1 MIKAKISTAAA
12 LILIVSLLF
21 SGCGAISEQQDG
33 RHVIEKPGDLTIVR
47 SEVGSEAVIRA
58 SLRIREEIERACGVN
73 VPIITDY
80 ISSNEDAKSGGA
92 HLILVGATN
101 YDESCQF
108 EKALSSGNKYI
119 IKSVNGKTVIA
130 ASCDSLLG
138 EAVERFLSDY
148 VYTNGET
155 VTIEDNIECE
165 FDADEDFFEIIRSHS
180 ARCDF
185 VIPADAS
192 ATLIGVCE
200 YVAQRLNTIFDADMK
215 ILTSDQ
221 ISNPVNMITV
231 GLVGD
236 GVGEVVASKLPAD
249 SFSVIMRDGRLAVV
263 GRSDEASAFALINLY
278 LYLSENYD
286 TTLEG
291 LPFVR
296 YRLSE
301 AEKNDEILFGTFE
314 PDHPAFPDAKLV
326 YSEIITSN
334 ISICKFEG
342 GYESAF
348 DAYVALLECVG
359 YEIVSTGRAEEI
371 YSVSAKNVRMNMQ
384 IDAKLTPDGSV
395 TVTYTALK

>member
-1 MIKAKISTAAA
+1 MIKAKIITTLSLLLTA
-12 LILIVSLLF
+12 SLLF
-21 SGCGAISEQQDG
+21 SGCGAVSEMQDG
-33 RHVIEKPGDLTIVR
+33 RHVVEKSGDLTIVR
-47 SEVGSEAVIRA
+47 SEVGSEAAIRA
-58 SLRIREEIERACGVN
+58 SLRIREEIGRVCGVN

-92 HLILVGATN
+92 HIILVGATN
-101 YDESCQF
+101 YDESRQF

-138 EAVERFLSDY
+138 EAVERFLREYVGSD
-148 VYTNGET
+148 GEA

-165 FDADEDFFEIIRSHS
+165 YDADEDFFEVIRSRS

-192 ATLIGVCE
+192 ALLVGAAE

-236 GVGEVVASKLPAD
+236 GVGEVVASKLPAN
-249 SFSVIMRDGRLAVV
+249 SYGVVMRDGRLAVV
-263 GRSDEASAFALINLY
+263 GRNDEASAFALVNLY
-278 LYLSENYD
+278 LFLCENSD
-286 TTLEG
+286 TTPDG
-291 LPFVR
+291 LSFVR
-296 YRLSE
+296 YRSSE
-301 AEKNDEILFGTFE
+301 AEKDDETLFGSFDMDY
-314 PDHPAFPDAKLV
+314 PLFPDAKLV
-326 YSEIITSN
+326 YTENISSN
-334 ISICKFEG
+334 IRLCKFEG

-348 DAYVALLECVG
+348 DAYVALLECGG
-359 YEIVSTGRAEEI
+359 YEIVSTGRAEEV
-371 YSVSAKNVRMNMQ
+371 YSVSAKNDRAGRQ
-384 IDAKLTPDGSV
+384 IEAKLTPDGAV
-395 TVTYTALK
+395 TVTYKSGK